1 MLTLNWMGRFD
12 EIASGPLPKYH
23 GQFKSALSCVGR
35 LFSVHFTPSG
45 LIEAIHGDKLYGAL
59 GDGMTLSGG
68 GGQTKNNSWQ
78 RIRIERSKKDDYCVV
93 VWPTRNAIIT
103 MTTKR
108 IPVQSSRTFLVDGRV
123 QGNLLSE

>member
-1 MLTLNWMGRFD
+1 MKLHPDHLNTT
-12 EIASGPLPKYH
+12 ANLNPL
-23 GQFKSALSCVGR
+23 LSCVGR
-35 LFSVHFTPSG
+35 LFSVHFTRSG
-45 LIEAIHGDKLYGAL
+45 LIEAFHGDKLYGAL
-59 GDGMTLSGG
+59 GGGMALSGG

-108 IPVQSSRTFLVDGRV
+108 IPVQSYLPCGWKGTR
-123 QGNLLSE
+123 